1 MPASQLVHEEPAS
14 EYVPARQF
22 MQAVEDVD
30 PGGDDLPAA
39 QLVHGDPA
47 IEYLPARQSMQAVE
61 DVDPEGEALPAAQG
75 LQAAEPDAAL

>member
-30 PGGDDLPAA
+30 AEGDDLPAPH
-39 QLVHGDPA
+39 L
-47 IEYLPARQSMQAVE
+47 MQAWE
-61 DVDPEGEALPAAQG
+61 EA
-75 LQAAEPDAAL
+75 E